1 MDERDLVVVAVML
14 PALIIIG
21 GVVVMVWGIRHATRQ
36 AELAHEERMA
46 MIERG
51 ITPPDL
57 ADRGRDRQ
65 RRAHGFKMSFGILLC
80 GLGVGLLM
88 LITFAAGAAGTGLGI
103 GGAVIAVGLAFIT
116 SAMLT
121 ERPGPSQDERMTARP
136 TRMHGPSGDLAVP
149 VFRERSTPPPVVEPR
164 GFDGPIPPP
173 PAD

>member
-1 MDERDLVVVAVML
+1 MDERDFVVVAVML

-57 ADRGRDRQ
+57 AERGRDRR

-88 LITFAAGAAGTGLGI
+88 LITFAAEAPGTGFGI

-116 SAMLT
+116 SALLT
-121 ERPGPSQDERMTARP
+121 ERQGPSLEERTAARHA
-136 TRMHGPSGDLAVP
+136 RLHGAAPRGADGP
-149 VFRERSTPPPVVEPR
+149 MPPPSAE
-164 GFDGPIPPP
+164 
-173 PAD
+173 

>member
-14 PALIIIG
+14 PMAIIVG

-36 AELAHEERMA
+36 AELAHAERMA

-121 ERPGPSQDERMTARP
+121 ERQGPSPEERMTARHP
-136 TRMHGPSGDLAVP
+136 RMPGGP
-149 VFRERSTPPPVVEPR
+149 PR
-164 GFDGPIPPP
+164 GVDGPMPP
-173 PAD
+173 PAE

>member
-1 MDERDLVVVAVML
+1 MDERDLVIVAVML

-36 AELAHEERMA
+36 AELAHDERMA

-57 ADRGRDRQ
+57 AERGRDRQ

-121 ERPGPSQDERMTARP
+121 ERQGPSLDERMTARH
-136 TRMHGPSGDLAVP
+136 TRMQGAP
-149 VFRERSTPPPVVEPR
+149 PR
-164 GFDGPIPPP
+164 GVDGPLPPP
-173 PAD
+173 PAE